1 LATPLGTK
9 SLSSAT
15 MANDKGILFEID
27 FENIIMVKPEE
38 MPEESQKA
46 LEEFQRA
53 LQERRKAFEEELKVV
68 EEKEMQAFSHASRR
82 TSKVG

>member
-1 LATPLGTK
+1 
-9 SLSSAT
+9 
-15 MANDKGILFEID
+15 MANDKGNLFEID
-27 FENIIMVKPEE
+27 FENIIMVK
-38 MPEESQKA
+38 PEESQKA